1 MNLDKRIEE
10 GIQKLLRQKKA
21 IAKRGEDTKAID
33 KKIKDKAKEG
43 RTRARKRAG
52 GGNKPGSIAHGT
64 EQALK
69 PGTSRS
75 GSWPAGANRP
85 KGSTQWQ
92 RESTLKEGIRRT
104 LRKSIA
110 AIKASTKEVP
120 GYKPGGSMGKN
131 PHAAELRKQIK
142 QGRERAAKNKRPA
155 TGTETALKNALEK
168 LKKKPRIEDY
178 MSKKERE
185 NLLRLQGG
193 ENSSTEYEGPSLSEQ
208 AEFIKTFLEG
218 KTTGG
223 DLKATADRLG
233 KWYKGIKPD
242 AKPGEKGYMRGR
254 NVPPTDPKHPGS
266 KYDPTKHEA
275 PVKGK
280 PLKYMKP
287 QHKDY
292 ARSKIGSQVAKI
304 AFKKADRDTPKG
316 GNINKRYKEK
326 ADKIHAYTRKG
337 QDILKKHGAEDPPM
351 SAMFNKWVRGNNP
364 RSRDNPIGYAIQR
377 TTGKPYRQTKAERK
391 GKPLKW
397 KTEKKRIIRAKRGA
411 RKTLR

>member
-208 AEFIKTFLEG
+208 LEFIKTFLDEG
-218 KTTGG
+218 KFTRAIAGGLLGAALCTGPG
-223 DLKATADRLG
+223 CSAD
-233 KWYKGIKPD
+233 KPAPEKPSVEKKVQNKGSSLS
-242 AKPGEKGYMRGR
+242 R
-254 NVPPTDPKHPGS
+254 
-266 KYDPTKHEA
+266 
-275 PVKGK
+275 
-280 PLKYMKP
+280 
-287 QHKDY
+287 
-292 ARSKIGSQVAKI
+292 ARA
-304 AFKKADRDTPKG
+304 
-316 GNINKRYKEK
+316 INKAANPLRNISIPPAPSVYK
-326 ADKIHAYTRKG
+326 
-337 QDILKKHGAEDPPM
+337 KK
-351 SAMFNKWVRGNNP
+351 
-364 RSRDNPIGYAIQR
+364 
-377 TTGKPYRQTKAERK
+377 
-391 GKPLKW
+391 
-397 KTEKKRIIRAKRGA
+397 
-411 RKTLR
+411 